1 MDYEIEIEIESGQKV
16 YFENTNGDFYKAT
29 VINVNYYREPS
40 MTVALQVAGVPDV
53 VFTALEN
60 IKILEDEK

>member
-1 MDYEIEIEIESGQKV
+1 MGYDNELKSGQKV

-29 VINVNYYREPS
+29 VININYYREPS
-40 MTVALQVAGVPDV
+40 MTVALQVAGVPDI